1 MENSKVSKRVI
12 KALKIILFEIVFIG
26 ITSPIVAFY
35 GPFNRVRYVL
45 VGSSMQTSK
54 HQYIARF
61 FLSDKA
67 IASILDEK
75 KSNAKTKN
83 TDTSKFKTNEK
94 VEFEELD
101 SNKHFKGY
109 AVIVHDPKRVRIG
122 MASDFNVSSM
132 SVDTMAARYDAI
144 AAVNGSGYD
153 ILGSKQAEGYIID
166 DGKIKVKKVKD
177 NNEKINAML
186 INKTGKLLV
195 GDYSINDIKKLN
207 INEAVCFGP
216 TLIVD
221 GKAVDV
227 KEDGGYG
234 IAERTAIGQKADGTI
249 IMITV
254 NGRNTQ
260 SFGATIKDL
269 QDVMLQYGVVNG
281 YNLDG
286 GGSSHIY
293 YNGKSTD
300 LNDNFMYRSVPDIVY
315 VK

>member
-1 MENSKVSKRVI
+1 VENSKVSKRVI

-35 GPFNRVRYVL
+35 GPFDRVKYVL

-75 KSNAKTKN
+75 KANAKTKN
-83 TDTSKFKTNEK
+83 VDTSKFKTSGK
-94 VEFEELD
+94 VEFEELN
-101 SNKHFKGY
+101 SNKHFNGY

-122 MASDFNVSSM
+122 MASDFNLSSM
-132 SVDTMAARYDAI
+132 SVDTMAARYGAI

-166 DGKIKVKKVKD
+166 DGKIKAKKVKND
-177 NNEKINAML
+177 NEKINAML
-186 INKTGKLLV
+186 ISKTGKFLV
-195 GDYSINDIKKLN
+195 GDYSINDIKKLD

-221 GKAVDV
+221 GKAVDI

-249 IMITV
+249 IMLTI
-254 NGRNTQ
+254 NGRETQ

-300 LNDNFMYRSVPDIVY
+300 LNDDFMYRSVPDIVY